1 MGEQAG
7 PGGQEPSRTERA
19 QRRSSGPWIWVLAAL
34 IGLIVVGAP
43 LAVGAVH
50 RPIFLATLILAGLA
64 SVVAAAITARIR
76 PDFGSAR
83 VLAVPFCFL
92 LVATIQ
98 LVPLPAGIRAS
109 LDATGTELL
118 RLAGLTG
125 KLPWS
130 LDPPATFQQI
140 AKAGAAA
147 CVMYAAWLLG
157 GGRRFRHWVPVL
169 VAAAGCAVMVVGL
182 GHRAALADL
191 IYGQYRGGA
200 GVLMGPFINPNHEA
214 EFLELSAFA
223 ALAVAAAAR
232 TRNQIRIWR
241 LIGVVLAAGAIATL
255 SRGAVLGLSAGALV
269 WLRLLPKPDKPEA
282 RSTRRFVSVLLTL
295 GMFTGATLA
304 LGGEQ
309 IVGELVGGDT
319 TKLEVW
325 KNALAVLRAHPLG
338 IGLGAFSRVFPV
350 YQTLPPTVRFEFV
363 ENQPL
368 SFLIEA
374 GIPGALLM
382 AIVLFFV
389 VRGFVRTAR
398 RDDVEAALVAA
409 VIAVLVHNVFDFGLE
424 TLGILL
430 PFCAVVGALYGRLSP
445 DADAPRASRTVA
457 IVPIFW
463 FAATIAGGLLLFLPS
478 ARDFESLLAQTRG
491 VERLSTA
498 RAASLAHPT
507 DYYFALVLAN
517 LQPRDRANLPARIHH
532 LNRAMLLC
540 PSCSAP
546 HFEAATA
553 LWQNGHRN
561 QALLEWKSVLQLSPG
576 DLWTVFAYLHKE
588 KATPNEITT
597 LANQQT
603 WFHLSQALLANGM
616 AGAARDVLR
625 IVEPADGLESRLV
638 RAQIALAEN
647 DLSLATTAVQRARE
661 SNARDVRVVLLSA
674 DLAVRSKQ
682 PDRAI
687 DELKGALATGVR
699 GVDLNRRLVALL
711 TQTNRWQAAEQALEG
726 LRAAL
731 VETGAP
737 LFEANL
743 SAAQIYEQGGQYRRA
758 ITEYK
763 SALAQQP
770 DNVGLWLALGR
781 AAERIANIATA
792 KEAFSEVLRRDPQNI
807 EAKSAQA
814 RLSGETRSLEDML
827 RATEHL
833 RVPE

>member
-1 MGEQAG
+1 VSE
-7 PGGQEPSRTERA
+7 S
-19 QRRSSGPWIWVLAAL
+19 RRSSGPWSWALAAL
-34 IGLIVVGAP
+34 LGLIVIGAP

-50 RPIFLATLILAGLA
+50 RPLFLATLAVASLA
-64 SVVAAAITARIR
+64 SVVAAGISARVR
-76 PDFGSAR
+76 PDFASAR
-83 VLAVPFCFL
+83 VLVVPLCFL
-92 LVATIQ
+92 LIACVQ
-98 LVPLPAGIRAS
+98 VVPLPDGIRAS

-118 RLAGLTG
+118 RLAGVTG
-125 KLPWS
+125 KVPWS
-130 LDPPATFQQI
+130 LDPPATYQQI

-147 CVMYAAWLLG
+147 CVMYAAWLLA
-157 GGRRFRHWVPVL
+157 GGRRFRHWVPTL

-191 IYGQYRGGA
+191 IYGQFRGGA
-200 GVLMGPFINPNHEA
+200 GVLMGPFINPNHQA
-214 EFLELSAFA
+214 EFLELAAFA

-232 TRNQIRIWR
+232 TRNQIRVWR
-241 LIGVVLAAGAIATL
+241 VIAAILAAGAIATL

-282 RSTRRFVSVLLTL
+282 RSTRRFVSVLLGL

-309 IVGELVGGDT
+309 IVGEFVGGNT

-382 AIVLFFV
+382 GIALFFV
-389 VRGFVRTAR
+389 VRGFFRAAR
-398 RDDVEAALVAA
+398 RDEVEAALAA
-409 VIAVLVHNVFDFGLE
+409 AIIAVLVHNVFDFGLE
-424 TLGILL
+424 VLGILL

-445 DADAPRASRTVA
+445 NADAQRAPRTIAA
-457 IVPIFW
+457 VPMFW
-463 FAATIAGGLLLFLPS
+463 SAATIAGGLLLFVPS
-478 ARDFESLLAQTRG
+478 ARDFETLLAQTRG
-491 VERLSTA
+491 AERLAVAS
-498 RAASLAHPT
+498 AACLAHPT

-517 LQPRDRANLPARIHH
+517 LQPRNQANLPSRIHH

-540 PSCSAP
+540 PTCSAP
-546 HFEAATA
+546 HSEAATA

-576 DLWTVFAYLHKE
+576 DLWNVFAYLHKE
-588 KATPNEITT
+588 KATANEITS

-603 WFHLSQALLANGM
+603 WFLLSQALLANGM
-616 AGAARDVLR
+616 AGAAGDVLR
-625 IVEPADGLESRLV
+625 MVEPADGLESRLV

-647 DLSLATTAVQRARE
+647 DLSSAATAVQRARE
-661 SNARDVRVVLLSA
+661 SNARDLRVVLLSA
-674 DLAVRSKQ
+674 DLAVKSKQ

-687 DELKGALATGVR
+687 EELQGALASGIR
-699 GVDLNRRLVALL
+699 GVDLDRRLVALL
-711 TQTNRWQAAEQALEG
+711 IQTNRWQAAEQALEG

-731 VETGAP
+731 VEAGAP

-743 SAAQIYEQGGQYRRA
+743 VAAGFFEQTGQYRRA
-758 ITEYK
+758 ITEYR
-763 SALAQQP
+763 SALAQRP
-770 DNVGLWLALGR
+770 DDVGLWLALGR
-781 AAERIANIATA
+781 AAEHIANVATA
-792 KEAFSEVLRRDPQNI
+792 KEALAEVLRREPQNA
-807 EAKSAQA
+807 EAKAGQA
-814 RLSGETRSLEDML
+814 RLNGETRSLEDML
-827 RATEHL
+827 RATEHIGA
-833 RVPE
+833 PE